1 MARLSRRRHCDLCGN
16 RYRYRSLRVPGYC
29 GGACRQ
35 AAFRARRDERY
46 LAAEAHMK
54 ALHRAQ
60 LEQAGWQFRP
70 GEAARPAPT
79 HIVLEPV
86 DATEALVLCGKTVR
100 KVVGVKD
107 HVWWATTDEAVAI
120 WRAAERGEGSGQ
132 VCVPCIHEL
141 ESQVEKEHAT
151 DMS

>member
-1 MARLSRRRHCDLCGN
+1 MARLSRRRLCDLCGK

-35 AAFRARRDERY
+35 AAFRARRDERGR
-46 LAAEAHMK
+46 AARA
-54 ALHRAQ
+54 ALGALYRAQ

-86 DATEALVLCGKTVR
+86 EGTEALVLCGKTIR
-100 KVVGVKD
+100 KVYGVKD
-107 HVWWATTDEAVAI
+107 HVWWTLPSEAFAI
-120 WRAAERGEGSGQ
+120 WEASKRRVESGW
-132 VCVPCIHEL
+132 VCGRCIEAFIA
-141 ESQVEKEHAT
+141 QYEKGTHKRT
-151 DMS
+151 